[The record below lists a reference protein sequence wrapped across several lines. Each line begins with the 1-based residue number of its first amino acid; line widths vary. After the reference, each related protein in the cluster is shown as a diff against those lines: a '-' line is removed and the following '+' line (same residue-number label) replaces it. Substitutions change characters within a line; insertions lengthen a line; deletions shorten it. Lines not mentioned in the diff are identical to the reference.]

1 MNPALNR
8 KTVNIAEPQG
18 SVPELQP
25 LHQYLDL
32 LKTSLDRYTY
42 LKKSGAPDSI
52 LYTEQGLIER
62 QFQFLFKV
70 CKKLEK

>member
-8 KTVNIAEPQG
+8 KTVNITESQG

-25 LHQYLDL
+25 LRQYLDL

-42 LKKSGAPDSI
+42 LKESGVPDSI
-52 LYTEQGLIER
+52 LYTEKGLIER
-62 QFQFLFKV
+62 QLQFLSKV
-70 CKKLEK
+70 CEKLE